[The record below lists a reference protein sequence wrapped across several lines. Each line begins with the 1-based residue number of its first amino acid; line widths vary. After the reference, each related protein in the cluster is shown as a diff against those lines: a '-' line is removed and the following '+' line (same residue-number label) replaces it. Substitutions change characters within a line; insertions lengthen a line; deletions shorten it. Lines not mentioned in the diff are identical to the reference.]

1 MTTPHGSLAL
11 AKTMITHPANGVAEQ
26 LEAALAACQHSLPK
40 GFACHAVACRIA
52 ECYENDADGT
62 SGFWIARPRW
72 TVGGRPAARAVFEV
86 VRADGN
92 RGVWDALTREEGDVL
107 ADVLTD
113 LSL

>member
-1 MTTPHGSLAL
+1 MAR
-11 AKTMITHPANGVAEQ
+11 TMITRPATDVVEQVA
-26 LEAALAACQHSLPK
+26 AALAACQQSLPK
-40 GFACHAVACRIA
+40 GFACQAVACRIA
-52 ECYENDADGT
+52 ECYEHDADGR

-92 RGVWDALTREEGDVL
+92 RGVWDALTREEGEVL

-113 LSL
+113 LAL

>member
-1 MTTPHGSLAL
+1 
-11 AKTMITHPANGVAEQ
+11 MITHQANGVVAQ
-26 LEAALAACQHSLPK
+26 VEAALAACQQFLPN
-40 GFACHAVACRIA
+40 GFACHAVARRIA

-72 TVGGRPAARAVFEV
+72 TVGGRPTVRAVFEV
-86 VRADGN
+86 VRADGTK
-92 RGVWDALTREEGDVL
+92 GVWDALTREEGEVL

>member
-1 MTTPHGSLAL
+1 MTTHQATS
-11 AKTMITHPANGVAEQ
+11 VVEQ
-26 LEAALAACQHSLPK
+26 VEAALAGRQQSLPM
-40 GFACHAVACRIA
+40 GFACRAVAHRIA

-62 SGFWIARPRW
+62 SGFWSARPRW

-92 RGVWDALTREEGDVL
+92 RGVWDALTWEEGEVL

-113 LSL
+113 LAL

>member
-1 MTTPHGSLAL
+1 MPL
-11 AKTMITHPANGVAEQ
+11 AKTMTTQQAYSVVEQ
-26 LEAALAACQHSLPK
+26 VEAALAACQQFLPT
-40 GFACHAVACRIA
+40 GFACSAVARRIA
-52 ECYENDADGT
+52 ECYQNDADGT

-86 VRADGN
+86 IRADGN
-92 RGVWDALTREEGDVL
+92 RGVWDALTREEGEVL

>member
-1 MTTPHGSLAL
+1 MTTPQ
-11 AKTMITHPANGVAEQ
+11 ANGVVEQ
-26 LEAALAACQHSLPK
+26 LAAALAAYQPSLPR

-52 ECYENDADGT
+52 ECYQNDADGT

-72 TVGGRPAARAVFEV
+72 TVAGRPAARAVFEV

-92 RGVWDALTREEGDVL
+92 RGVWDALTREEGEVL

-113 LSL
+113 LAL